1 MIKKLQIQLL
11 CFIMLIKLWL
21 EAMEQNLFA
30 CSLYR
35 PETAAKFQQEWHNLI
50 VMVNLQR
57 GLGNAILC
65 SFFYRILKGEGNM
78 LKNHQLLLFCW
89 LLQYFFFFVT
99 SCHFTL
105 LLVKDHGHG
114 FRSRT
119 TFISKHAEQ
128 KKKTMK
134 KTCILKRC
142 QTLTC

>member
-1 MIKKLQIQLL
+1 
-11 CFIMLIKLWL
+11 
-21 EAMEQNLFA
+21 
-30 CSLYR
+30 
-35 PETAAKFQQEWHNLI
+35 
-50 VMVNLQR
+50 
-57 GLGNAILC
+57 
-65 SFFYRILKGEGNM
+65 M

-128 KKKTMK
+128 KKKNHEKNMHIEK
-134 KTCILKRC
+134 VLDFNM
-142 QTLTC
+142 LTASC